1 MTLLRVS
8 RQLPAQAGRADKG
21 LGEARSESGSDGT
34 LGPRPEAESTGPQLL
49 RAVLAR
55 ENLLEAWKRVRANKG
70 AAGIDGLDINQTAE
84 RLRTEWP
91 LIRDQLFAGSL
102 GGHLKTG
109 HMWSLQNRP

>member
-1 MTLLRVS
+1 M
-8 RQLPAQAGRADKG
+8 PAQAGRSDKG
-21 LGEARSESGSDGT
+21 RGEATSESGSDET
-34 LGPRPEAESTGPQLL
+34 LGPRPEAESTGAELL

-70 AAGIDGLDINQTAE
+70 AAGIDGLDIHQTAE